1 MKESKSTLS
10 IKSIFLFA
18 ITALLVFVV
27 ITVFYFRDT
36 RIDAFM
42 FENISPYINSGR
54 TNLMLSIT
62 FLGNPKFLIPANLL
76 LILYFIIR
84 KDNWLAITVA
94 AVELS
99 SLGLMSLLKNIIQRP
114 RPDFPLVEGITN
126 YSFPSGHAF
135 MTVAFYGLITLFS
148 ISNNNKRNNGW
159 IISVMIILIFLIGFS
174 RIYLRVHY
182 TSDVIAGWCIG
193 CIWLITSLSIL
204 DIFKAKFNAK
214 KNQGL

>member
-62 FLGNPKFLIPANLL
+62 FLGNPKF
-76 LILYFIIR
+76 
-84 KDNWLAITVA
+84 
-94 AVELS
+94 
-99 SLGLMSLLKNIIQRP
+99 
-114 RPDFPLVEGITN
+114 
-126 YSFPSGHAF
+126 
-135 MTVAFYGLITLFS
+135 
-148 ISNNNKRNNGW
+148 
-159 IISVMIILIFLIGFS
+159 
-174 RIYLRVHY
+174 
-182 TSDVIAGWCIG
+182 
-193 CIWLITSLSIL
+193 
-204 DIFKAKFNAK
+204 
-214 KNQGL
+214 

>member
-1 MKESKSTLS
+1 MKKSKSTLS

-27 ITVFYFRDT
+27 ITVFSFRDT
-36 RIDAFM
+36 RIDAF
-42 FENISPYINSGR
+42 SVRKYIALYKFR
-54 TNLMLSIT
+54 TNQPDVINY

-114 RPDFPLVEGITN
+114 RARIFHWLRALP
-126 YSFPSGHAF
+126 
-135 MTVAFYGLITLFS
+135 
-148 ISNNNKRNNGW
+148 
-159 IISVMIILIFLIGFS
+159 IIVSQADMHL
-174 RIYLRVHY
+174 
-182 TSDVIAGWCIG
+182 
-193 CIWLITSLSIL
+193 
-204 DIFKAKFNAK
+204 
-214 KNQGL
+214 

>member
-1 MKESKSTLS
+1 
-10 IKSIFLFA
+10 
-18 ITALLVFVV
+18 

-135 MTVAFYGLITLFS
+135 MTVVFFGLITLFS
-148 ISNNNKRNNGW
+148 ISNNNKRKNTW
-159 IISVMIILIFLIGFS
+159 IVSVMIILIFLIGFS

-182 TSDVIAGWCIG
+182 ATDVMAGWCIG
-193 CIWLITSLSIL
+193 SIWLITSLSIL
-204 DIFKAKFNAK
+204 GIIKAKFNAEK
-214 KNQGL
+214 IQGL